1 MILKIIWA
9 AFPPSVPAFFAL
21 AFPAAKKS
29 STHVGLQ
36 IQNELKFCY
45 TNR

>member
-1 MILKIIWA
+1 MA

-29 STHVGLQ
+29 STQVGLRK
-36 IQNELKFCY
+36 ILCLKVEKL
-45 TNR
+45 